1 MIVALSDFETIDV
14 YTPWGKERG
23 IFYLGQT
30 FMPIKVYKGIHEA
43 IAACRRDLD
52 AGLLSIVVTES
63 NRFSV
68 WWQLPDL

>member
-1 MIVALSDFETIDV
+1 
-14 YTPWGKERG
+14 
-23 IFYLGQT
+23 
-30 FMPIKVYKGIHEA
+30 MPIKVYKGIHEA